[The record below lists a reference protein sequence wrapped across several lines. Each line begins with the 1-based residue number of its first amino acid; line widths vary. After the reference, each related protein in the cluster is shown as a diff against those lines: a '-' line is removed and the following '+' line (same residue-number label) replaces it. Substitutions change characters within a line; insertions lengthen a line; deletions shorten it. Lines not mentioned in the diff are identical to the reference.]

1 MSRNHSIAI
10 MLGTALLWPVLGV
23 AQSVPGEQQSEQP
36 SAAAVVPEADRP
48 TTEQLNKLF
57 QAMRI
62 REQMQSYVN
71 TLPAA
76 TQQIIK
82 EQGDA
87 FAAQTPADKPLTP
100 EQKEQIQR
108 VISKFTEKAL
118 TLYPQDEMIA
128 DMRSIYRRHLTR
140 EDVNAYIAFYST
152 PAGQH
157 LLDLAPLVMKEYV
170 PLVIK
175 RTQERSRVLTAEMM
189 KELEQTTGGSLG
201 PTLIAPPPPPLAP
214 SKTN

>member
-1 MSRNHSIAI
+1 MRRNYSIAI
-10 MLGTALLWPVLGV
+10 VLGAALLWPVLGF
-23 AQSVPGEQQSEQP
+23 AQADPSPQQSEQP
-36 SAAAVVPEADRP
+36 STAAVVPESDRP

-62 REQMQSYVN
+62 REQMQSYVK
-71 TLPAA
+71 TLPAT
-76 TQQIIK
+76 TQQMIK

-87 FAAQTPADKPLTP
+87 FAAQAPDGKPLTP
-100 EQKEQIQR
+100 EQREQIQR

-157 LLDLAPLVMKEYV
+157 LLDMAPLVMKEYV
-170 PLVIK
+170 PMVMK

-189 KELEQTTGGSLG
+189 KELEQTTGGALG
-201 PTLIAPPPPPLAP
+201 PALVAPPPP